1 MAHQAHVIWR
11 RETQSGLKQSPARVL
26 FDKRAPAVGY
36 LKEHPT
42 RYPTAAL
49 IYFCTK
55 PEPFDIKT
63 ASREPNRTRINL
75 QHQVGK
81 IIYFLV

>member
-1 MAHQAHVIWR
+1 MGLSDG
-11 RETQSGLKQSPARVL
+11 ETQSSLKQSPVRVL
-26 FDKRAPAVGY
+26 FDKRAQQY
-36 LKEHPT
+36 FTEHMT

-49 IYFCTK
+49 IYFCTR

-63 ASREPNRTRINL
+63 ASCDPNCTRINL

-81 IIYFLV
+81 LIHFLV

>member
-1 MAHQAHVIWR
+1 MHMGLSEG
-11 RETQSGLKQSPARVL
+11 ETQSSLKQSPVYGSCL
-26 FDKRAPAVGY
+26 ENVHQQY
-36 LKEHPT
+36 LTEHPT

-49 IYFCTK
+49 IYFCTR

-63 ASREPNRTRINL
+63 ASSDPNRTRINL

>member
-1 MAHQAHVIWR
+1 MGLSDG
-11 RETQSGLKQSPARVL
+11 ETQSGLKQSPAPVL
-26 FDKRAPAVGY
+26 FAKRAPAVGY
-36 LKEHPT
+36 LTEHLT

-49 IYFCTK
+49 IYFCTR

-63 ASREPNRTRINL
+63 ASRDPNRTRINL

-81 IIYFLV
+81 LIHFIV